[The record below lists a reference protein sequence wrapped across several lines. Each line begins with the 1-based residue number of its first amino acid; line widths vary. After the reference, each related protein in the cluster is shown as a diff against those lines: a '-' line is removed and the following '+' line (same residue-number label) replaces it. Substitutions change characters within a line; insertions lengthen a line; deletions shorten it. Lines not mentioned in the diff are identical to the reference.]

1 MGKYLSLMEV
11 RIDARPEHWIRARA
25 MAQEVAENP
34 KLERSQSGN
43 PVVTEALVLAG

>member
-34 KLERSQSGN
+34 NPERFQSGK
-43 PVVTEALVLAG
+43 PVVTEVPVPAG